1 MRVEDLTLE
10 AREAVAAWLRQR
22 ADGYYGRA
30 FEALIS
36 AAEGLAAVKPAIPDD
51 LGRMLDAAEHARLAE
66 AASALVEAVDP
77 DYVGDLPAALSALA
91 SALSLGHDT
100 TERLRAL
107 RE

>member
-1 MRVEDLTLE
+1 MPSRNTTDGED
-10 AREAVAAWLRQR
+10 R
-22 ADGYYGRA
+22 DH
-30 FEALIS
+30 S
-36 AAEGLAAVKPAIPDD
+36 
-51 LGRMLDAAEHARLAE
+51 
-66 AASALVEAVDP
+66 SP

>member
-1 MRVEDLTLE
+1 LRTREIVPAASP
-10 AREAVAAWLRQR
+10 ARKV
-22 ADGYYGRA
+22 
-30 FEALIS
+30 
-36 AAEGLAAVKPAIPDD
+36 PDD